1 MSTWGGGVKKVQ
13 KTIQMIYGRYVPL
26 MGYKCLPKLKCKLKI
41 LLTKSGSLTFLHH
54 FFQNQIITPLL
65 YILHTK
71 LVITYINI
79 LHSLKRA
86 GIWHFLRTL
95 TKVEIITHVS
105 SKLYFLNLTISQLSY
120 EKVIGAAVLSAVH
133 WS

>member
-1 MSTWGGGVKKVQ
+1 MGEGGSKKS
-13 KTIQMIYGRYVPL
+13 KKPSKWFMDIPL

-41 LLTKSGSLTFLHH
+41 LLTKSGVHLLFCTI
-54 FFQNQIITPLL
+54 FFKIKLITPLL

-120 EKVIGAAVLSAVH
+120 EKVIEAALFSGVH